1 MTDKLQSELK
11 NCQAENATFK
21 IENLQLKS
29 AVMQLEA
36 NQRNEPIFSWYPFE
50 WIINLF
56 WGVNVNTARIR
67 IFIIHNFDDQDD
79 VVCLPGK
86 RLGNQ

>member
-36 NQRNEPIFSWYPFE
+36 NQRNEPIIS
-50 WIINLF
+50 
-56 WGVNVNTARIR
+56 
-67 IFIIHNFDDQDD
+67 
-79 VVCLPGK
+79 
-86 RLGNQ
+86 